1 MLKPILKLLGAF
13 LFSVLAIY
21 FVLVQT
27 GDVTATVL
35 LLLVAFFIPLS
46 VLLAM
51 LILEVISAF
60 RQRSKDLHYRHLNG
74 RHYAFHTQ
82 PIEVDEGDEHDRWIR
97 IASIRPVLENLP
109 ANPVLKRI
117 FQDQMTDGPA
127 ASIHVDALIDY
138 LHRAHDHQAIQFKLW
153 LEREVSLP
161 AQNRK
166 KRHTRTT

>member
-1 MLKPILKLLGAF
+1 MQKNLLKLLGAALVCVPIAYF
-13 LFSVLAIY
+13 AWLDVVNAVMVGIVLWPSVA
-21 FVLVQT
+21 
-27 GDVTATVL
+27 VL
-35 LLLVAFFIPLS
+35 LLL
-46 VLLAM
+46 
-51 LILEVISAF
+51 LILAA
-60 RQRSKDLHYRHLNG
+60 RRRAKDFHYRNLNG

-97 IASIRPVLENLP
+97 ITSIRRVLENLP

-117 FQDQMTDGPA
+117 FQDQMIDGPA

-138 LHRAHDHQAIQFKLW
+138 LRRAHDHRAIQFKLW

-166 KRHTRTT
+166 KRRAHTA

>member
-1 MLKPILKLLGAF
+1 MQKPLLKLLGASLVCVPIAYF
-13 LFSVLAIY
+13 AWLDVVNAVMLGIVLWPSVA
-21 FVLVQT
+21 
-27 GDVTATVL
+27 VL
-35 LLLVAFFIPLS
+35 LLLWI
-46 VLLAM
+46 LA
-51 LILEVISAF
+51 A
-60 RQRSKDLHYRHLNG
+60 RRRAKDLHYRHLNG

-97 IASIRPVLENLP
+97 IASIRQVLKNLP

-138 LHRAHDHQAIQFKLW
+138 LRRAHDPRSIQFKLW

-166 KRHTRTT
+166 KRHTRTA

>member
-1 MLKPILKLLGAF
+1 MQKPLLKLLGAF

-35 LLLVAFFIPLS
+35 LLLVAFCIPLS

-74 RHYAFHTQ
+74 RHYAFRTQ
-82 PIEVDEGDEHDRWIR
+82 SIEVNEDDEHDRWIG
-97 IASIRPVLENLP
+97 ITSIRQVLKSLP

-117 FQDQMTDGPA
+117 FQDQMTDGPT

-138 LHRAHDHQAIQFKLW
+138 LRRAHDHRSIQFKLW

-166 KRHTRTT
+166 KRRAHTA